1 MWQKLRQQQQLDHCT
16 LDHGNSWKRTWL
28 LIMFWTDKKP
38 DDFIPMPPCCMLS
51 RKLNWA
57 PSSLS
62 MNPNCNVCRNFW
74 LFLQVVVGKHASP
87 NEVASKNVMT
97 ARNLVASQFIF
108 CLNWVF
114 CLKAK
119 TKLIVMNLV
128 ASATN
133 LKLSNC
139 QQCMKASS
147 LQSQLLKLHCEPH
160 KPSEVSHQMRRART
174 FFQGPPC
181 RSDNK
186 VSPNGEM
193 QTIFASNW
201 WTK

>member
-1 MWQKLRQQQQLDHCT
+1 MVQSQ
-16 LDHGNSWKRTWL
+16 
-28 LIMFWTDKKP
+28 
-38 DDFIPMPPCCMLS
+38 IPMPPCCMLS

-119 TKLIVMNLV
+119 TKLIVN
-128 ASATN
+128 AWKHHHCNRSCW
-133 LKLSNC
+133 SW
-139 QQCMKASS
+139 
-147 LQSQLLKLHCEPH
+147 HCEPH
-160 KPSEVSHQMRRART
+160 KPSEVSHPMRRART
-174 FFQGPPC
+174 FLKGYRVDPPITKSV
-181 RSDNK
+181 RMVK
-186 VSPNGEM
+186 